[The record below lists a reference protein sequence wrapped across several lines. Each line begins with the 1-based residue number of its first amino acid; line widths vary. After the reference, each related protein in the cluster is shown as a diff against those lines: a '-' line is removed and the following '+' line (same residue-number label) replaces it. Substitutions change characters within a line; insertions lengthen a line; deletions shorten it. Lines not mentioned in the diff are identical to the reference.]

1 MSTRSAIALLVTVLA
16 LAGCTGPDA
25 GTDRE
30 QRGALQAASAVGA
43 LGRVSG
49 PVVVAVGDIAC
60 PPGVDATAATC
71 RQARTARLAK
81 SFDPRSVLLLGDL
94 QYDDGS
100 LAQFRGSYADSW
112 GDLRAISRPVP
123 GNHEYHTPKA
133 EGFFRYFRNQTPPHP
148 GYYSFRVGTWR
159 VYALNSN
166 CDQVDC
172 ARQARWLDRAM
183 TRHHRRCSAVMM
195 HHPRYSSGDEHGSTP
210 EVRPFWRVALRH
222 RADVALAGHDHGYER
237 FRRMNATGD
246 PARRGMLSFV
256 SGAGGRS
263 LYGFGEAETGSMVR
277 DGRSAG
283 VLALRLGERRFAW
296 EYRTIDGRRV
306 DSGARRC
313 V

>member
-1 MSTRSAIALLVTVLA
+1 MSTRRATAALLVSVLA
-16 LAGCTGPDA
+16 LTGCTGT
-25 GTDRE
+25 GEDRE
-30 QRGALQAASAVGA
+30 PHRGTLQAAAVAGA
-43 LGRVSG
+43 LDRVTG

-60 PPGVDATAATC
+60 PPGDKVTADEC

-81 SFDPRSVLLLGDL
+81 SFAPRRALLLGDL

-112 GDLRAISRPVP
+112 GDLRAVSRPVP
-123 GNHEYHTPKA
+123 GNHEYHTPGA
-133 EGFFRYFRNQTPPHP
+133 EGFFRYFRDQTPPHP

-166 CDQVDC
+166 CGQVDC
-172 ARQARWLDRAM
+172 TRQLRWLDRAM
-183 TRHHRRCSAVMM
+183 TRHHPRCSAVMM
-195 HHPRYSSGDEHGSTP
+195 HHPRYSSGDEHGSTT

-222 RADVALAGHDHGYER
+222 RTDVALAGHDHGYER
-237 FRRMNATGD
+237 FRRMDASGQ

-263 LYGFGEAETGSMVR
+263 LYGFDEAETGSMVR
-277 DGRSAG
+277 DARAAG
-283 VLALRLGERRFAW
+283 VLALRFGERRFAW
-296 EYRTIDGRRV
+296 VYRTIDGRRV
-306 DSGARRC
+306 DAGVRRC